1 MSTKVKFILTFIAGF
16 VMGIIFIC
24 TVGVMMSHSNNSNDD
39 TVYFEK
45 AGQVIPIR
53 EFRVIQVQGDGS
65 ALAMADDVDHYGTV
79 VAFPA
84 RDGSSYYDD
93 QKIVI
98 PSGKCVKQIGTFK
111 YMTRQEIEKTV
122 PIVEIFDK

>member
-24 TVGVMMSHSNNSNDD
+24 TVGVMMSHSNSNNDD

-53 EFRVIQVQGDGS
+53 EFKVIQVQGDGS

>member
-1 MSTKVKFILTFIAGF
+1 MSTKVKFILTFIGGF
-16 VMGIIFIC
+16 VLGIIVIC
-24 TVGVMMSHSNNSNDD
+24 IVGVVMSYANSSNDG

-53 EFRVIQVQGDGS
+53 EFKVIQVYDNGS
-65 ALAMADDVDHYGTV
+65 ALTMADDTEHYGTV

-122 PIVEIFDK
+122 PIVEIFDI

>member
-1 MSTKVKFILTFIAGF
+1 MGLIFCILFGLT
-16 VMGIIFIC
+16 MGDP
-24 TVGVMMSHSNNSNDD
+24 NNSHDG
-39 TVYFEK
+39 TVYFEN

-53 EFRVIQVQGDGS
+53 KLHVIQVYDDGS
-65 ALAMADDVDHYGTV
+65 ALAIADDFGYYDTV

-98 PSGKCVKQIGTFK
+98 PSGKCIKQIGTFK